1 MARRI
6 SHVIG
11 FDDAPF
17 PRNYRGDVL
26 LVGAVYAGPRLEGVL
41 SDKVRRDGI
50 NATRTIVRL
59 VSKSHYREH
68 LQAVLL
74 QGITFAGFNV
84 VDLQAADARLPVA
97 RQDRHLLALGE
108 RHRADEAGVVE
119 EHSAG
124 AEQEEAEV
132 EEQEPEGGGAVLDPP
147 DGALSDLLRPVA
159 EAPQSVDR
167 RAGAEALGNGRREL
181 GLRLRPGAQP
191 GLRPRPEADA
201 ANVWYRVAASWNLSH
216 VQHSIRFSAPH
227 AQR

>member
-68 LQAVLL
+68 LLL
-74 QGITFAGFNV
+74 APV
-84 VDLQAADARLPVA
+84 VFDRNGGTHLDHVGGTANLARLLGGELPIGLHPDEIEIYRHAPLQAKMFGL
-97 RQDRHLLALGE
+97 
-108 RHRADEAGVVE
+108 
-119 EHSAG
+119 
-124 AEQEEAEV
+124 EV
-132 EEQEPEGGGAVLDPP
+132 EQLIT
-147 DGALSDLLRPVA
+147 RPVEDA
-159 EAPQSVDR
+159 MGGLPRLTQLRSVSRYGISAVTVVFDDGT
-167 RAGAEALGNGRREL
+167 AREVKIDEKVL
-181 GLRLRPGAQP
+181 VSVR
-191 GLRPRPEADA
+191 
-201 ANVWYRVAASWNLSH
+201 
-216 VQHSIRFSAPH
+216 
-227 AQR
+227 